1 MRGEACGDDCGDCGD
16 WVPAGFASDGED
28 GLVWLTAAVAATWTF
43 PLRMAEI
50 VWGDGRETH
59 RQTISLADTKE
70 FDQHEFT
77 WQVQAPEWKWA
88 RLSLWDI
95 AGNGAFTTPIWRN

>member
-1 MRGEACGDDCGDCGD
+1 MKVKQLSVFLENKPGALSR
-16 WVPAGFASDGED
+16 PIQLLAGAK
-28 GLVWLTAAVAATWTF
+28 LNILT
-43 PLRMAEI
+43 L
-50 VWGDGRETH
+50 
-59 RQTISLADTKE
+59 SLADTKE

-77 WQVQAPEWKWA
+77 WQVKAPEWKWA